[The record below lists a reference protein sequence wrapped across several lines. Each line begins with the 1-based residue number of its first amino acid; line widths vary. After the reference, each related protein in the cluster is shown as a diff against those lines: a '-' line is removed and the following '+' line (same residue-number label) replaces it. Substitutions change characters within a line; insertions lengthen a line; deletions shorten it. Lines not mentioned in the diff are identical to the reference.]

1 MKKKQKDMKK
11 IGTLG
16 RKVNRALLPLFL
28 FQHNAYHQASF
39 HEKENYL
46 SEAHIRQSDF
56 YLFITLFGLFLGVSL
71 ILRMILLS

>member
-1 MKKKQKDMKK
+1 MKK

-28 FQHNAYHQASF
+28 FQHNDYHQASF

-46 SEAHIRQSDF
+46 SEAHVRQSDF
-56 YLFITLFGLFLGVSL
+56 YLFITLFGLFLSAT
-71 ILRMILLS
+71 ILLRIILLR